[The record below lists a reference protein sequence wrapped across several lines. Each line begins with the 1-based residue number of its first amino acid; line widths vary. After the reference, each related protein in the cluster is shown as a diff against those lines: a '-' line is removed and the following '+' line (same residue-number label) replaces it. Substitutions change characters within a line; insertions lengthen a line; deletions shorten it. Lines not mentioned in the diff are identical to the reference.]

1 MYKQIY
7 VGKIDLLVYF
17 LSSVSTNYLQVASK
31 PQNFSIAPSNIFL
44 TCEVPWWVEP
54 SFLKFKSD
62 QESILHTK
70 KYIKGKKLGHDSSY
84 EFIERYLASLQKQD
98 WKWLSSSTVNPSAFC
113 FGT

>member
-1 MYKQIY
+1 MYKQKY
-7 VGKIDLLVYF
+7 LGKIYLLVYF
-17 LSSVSTNYLQVASK
+17 LSSTKYLEVASK
-31 PQNFSIAPSNIFL
+31 LQNLLIAPSDIFL

-62 QESILHTK
+62 QESICST
-70 KYIKGKKLGHDSSY
+70 KYIKGKKLGHDSSC